1 MAYNVIAE
9 FDFYKK
15 STYKLSDSF
24 KTSRIRVNCQEMRSY
39 ESNKC
44 SHPVSDDTEP
54 GSDGLSE
61 NRTPDLCRCRHNN
74 TTTKNDRKL
83 QIFTT
88 ENHLPI
94 TVLFCNVSD
103 QLFKM

>member
-1 MAYNVIAE
+1 VTHLKPAESALTVKKCEAMKATNVVIL
-9 FDFYKK
+9 FI
-15 STYKLSDSF
+15 L
-24 KTSRIRVNCQEMRSY
+24 M
-39 ESNKC
+39 
-44 SHPVSDDTEP
+44 SDDTEP